1 MHKLLVPV
9 DGSDNSLRAVRHA
22 VALAKMAGDTSL
34 HLVHIHEEPMLY
46 GEIAVYVSPAKMKGL
61 QRAHSEA
68 ILAFAE
74 RLVRRSGLPYS
85 KAVLT
90 GPIPQTIALQAR
102 KLGCDAIVMGTK
114 GMTAIANL
122 LMGSTAMKVVHLS
135 RLPVT
140 LIK

>member
-9 DGSDNSLRAVRHA
+9 DGSDNALRAVRHA
-22 VALAKMAGDTSL
+22 IALAKMAGDTSL
-34 HLVHIHEEPMLY
+34 HLVHIHEEPLLY
-46 GEIAVYVSPAKMKGL
+46 GEIAVYVSPAKMKAL
-61 QRAHSEA
+61 QRGHSEA
-68 ILAFAE
+68 ILGFAE

-122 LMGSTAMKVVHLS
+122 LMGSTAMKVVHC
-135 RLPVT
+135 
-140 LIK
+140 